1 MPTSAALDYA
11 KQGIQINTVSPGS
24 IATVAMDELMDQ
36 LGGTVDD
43 MGSSVP
49 MGRIGQP
56 AEIAQTVVFLCSDV
70 ASYITGQPLA
80 VDGGFTAT

>member
-1 MPTSAALDYA
+1 
-11 KQGIQINTVSPGS
+11 
-24 IATVAMDELMDQ
+24 MDQ

-56 AEIAQTVVFLCSDV
+56 AEIAQTVVLLCSDV

-80 VDGGFTAT
+80 GDGGFTAT